1 MTEAAKGIGISE
13 LRFLVVEDHGFQRW
27 ALGHVLE
34 ELGAKRVFN
43 AGDGATALEM
53 YKSIEPP
60 VDIVITDLNMPGMD
74 GMEFVRHLADFG
86 APVAIIVATDQDRA
100 LLASVETMVRAYG
113 VNLLQ
118 GIQKPVTAKKLTAAL
133 ALYGKR
139 PAIPAPAAG
148 HGFTLDQVLAGLAA
162 DQFEPFFQ
170 PKVALA
176 TGEICGA
183 EAVARWCHPV
193 HGNLGPDTFIAALE
207 ASLHIDELTT
217 AMLRKALVCCKSWR
231 VAGHHASVSLN
242 LSLTSLG
249 DVTLAERLMETV
261 REAHVEPRHVVF
273 EITESAAASDMGKV
287 LENLSRLRMNGFG
300 LAIDHYGTGYSSL
313 QELTR
318 VPYTELKIDPSF
330 VRGAGSKPSSRAAIE
345 SSLEM
350 AKKLGIASVAQGVES
365 KEEMALVRSLGCD
378 MAQGHFIAAPM
389 KAPDFLRWALD
400 HAKPAPA

>member
-1 MTEAAKGIGISE
+1 
-13 LRFLVVEDHGFQRW
+13 
-27 ALGHVLE
+27 
-34 ELGAKRVFN
+34 
-43 AGDGATALEM
+43 
-53 YKSIEPP
+53 
-60 VDIVITDLNMPGMD
+60 
-74 GMEFVRHLADFG
+74 
-86 APVAIIVATDQDRA
+86 
-100 LLASVETMVRAYG
+100 
-113 VNLLQ
+113 
-118 GIQKPVTAKKLTAAL
+118 
-133 ALYGKR
+133 
-139 PAIPAPAAG
+139 
-148 HGFTLDQVLAGLAA
+148 
-162 DQFEPFFQ
+162 
-170 PKVALA
+170 
-176 TGEICGA
+176 
-183 EAVARWCHPV
+183 
-193 HGNLGPDTFIAALE
+193 
-207 ASLHIDELTT
+207 
-217 AMLRKALVCCKSWR
+217 MLRKALVCCKSWR

-350 AKKLGIASVAQGVES
+350 AKKLRIASVAQGVES

-400 HAKPAPA
+400 HAKTAPA

>member
-1 MTEAAKGIGISE
+1 MTEAVKGIGISG
-13 LRFLVVEDHGFQRW
+13 LRFLVAEDHGFQRW
-27 ALGHVLE
+27 ALGHALE
-34 ELGAKRVFN
+34 DLGAKFVFN

-53 YKSIEPP
+53 YKSIDPP

-74 GMEFVRHLADFG
+74 GMEFIRHLADFG

-118 GIQKPVTAKKLTAAL
+118 GIQKPVTAKKLAAAL
-133 ALYGKR
+133 AHYGKG
-139 PAIPAPAAG
+139 PAVPAPAAG

-176 TGEICGA
+176 TGETCGA
-183 EAVARWCHPV
+183 EVVARWCHPAY
-193 HGNLGPDTFIAALE
+193 GNLGPDTFIAALE
-207 ASLHIDELTT
+207 ASWHIDELTT

-231 VAGHHASVSLN
+231 VAGHQASVSLN
-242 LSLTSLG
+242 LSLTSLA

-261 REAHVEPRHVVF
+261 REAQVEARHVVF
-273 EITESAAASDMGKV
+273 EITESAAASDLGKV

-300 LAIDHYGTGYSSL
+300 LSIDHYGTGYSSL

-318 VPYTELKIDPSF
+318 VPFTELKIDPSF
-330 VRGAGSKPSSRAAIE
+330 VRGAASKASSRAAIE

-378 MAQGHFIAAPM
+378 MAQGHFIASPM

-400 HAKPAPA
+400 HAKAAPA